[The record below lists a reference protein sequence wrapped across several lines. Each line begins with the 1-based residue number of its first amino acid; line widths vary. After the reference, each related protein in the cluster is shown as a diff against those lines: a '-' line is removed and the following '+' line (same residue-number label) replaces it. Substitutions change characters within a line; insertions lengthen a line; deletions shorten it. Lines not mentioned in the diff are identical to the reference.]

1 MKMEIKKMNKKAQNV
16 TEPWT
21 IIMILVFV
29 ATVTTAMF
37 SFGADVASDPDNT
50 LDEESVLYIFDRS
63 GFSLNQT
70 ISSSD
75 STNAFF
81 TSDTDN
87 EGNLKDFALEFQFY
101 REQSSGI
108 RVLIQDLWQLPEFF
122 ISGLGLDR
130 ETWSSI
136 LNIWNTIIW
145 TIILY
150 AIYRFLRGRIR

>member
-1 MKMEIKKMNKKAQNV
+1 MKMGMNKKGQNV

-21 IIMILVFV
+21 VIMILVFV
-29 ATVTTAMF
+29 ALITTTF
-37 SFGADVASDPDNT
+37 FNFGADYAGTPDNK
-50 LDEESVLYIFDRS
+50 LDNESIIYIIDKI
-63 GFSLNQT
+63 GFSVD
-70 ISSSD
+70 D
-75 STNAFF
+75 SITSNDTTNAFF

-108 RVLIQDLWQLPEFF
+108 RVLLQDLWELPEFF
-122 ISGLGLDR
+122 VSGLSLDV
-130 ETWSSI
+130 ETWGTA